1 MHDISRIAGHIYIIC
16 TFSNN
21 LLKLNVELYVCT
33 IVDLSKVSQSSFNKI
48 SGFIELKSAQ

>member
-21 LLKLNVELYVCT
+21 LLKHNVELLVCT
-33 IVDLSKVSQSSFNKI
+33 IVDLSKVSQSGFNKI